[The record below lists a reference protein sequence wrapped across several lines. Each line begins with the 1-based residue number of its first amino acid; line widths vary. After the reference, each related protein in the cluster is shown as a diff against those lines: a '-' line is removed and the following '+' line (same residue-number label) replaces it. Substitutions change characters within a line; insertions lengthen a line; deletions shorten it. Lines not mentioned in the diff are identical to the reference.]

1 MGAIIWLASYPKSGN
16 TWMRVFLH
24 NLLINPAEPVSINS
38 ATRFCVGESAAS
50 HFNQFD
56 PRPLSQLTDQEIAQL
71 RPKVQEHLTRYFP
84 DSVFVKTHNYLA
96 EHEGFPLISLQYTA
110 GAIYMIR
117 NPLDVA
123 ISFAGHYGLEIEEA
137 IEQMGHAG
145 IGTPTTDRNAQQVYG
160 TWSLNVQSW
169 TQHSLPALH
178 VVRYEDMAHRSLKTF
193 AGVAKFLGL
202 DPPSKRL
209 KRAIRNS
216 SFDILKAQ
224 EDEHGFDE
232 STEHSRF
239 FREGR
244 AGQWKEALSEQ
255 QVRRVVSD
263 HREQMERFGYVPDG
277 Y

>member
-1 MGAIIWLASYPKSGN
+1 
-16 TWMRVFLH
+16 
-24 NLLINPAEPVSINS
+24 
-38 ATRFCVGESAAS
+38 
-50 HFNQFD
+50 
-56 PRPLSQLTDQEIAQL
+56 
-71 RPKVQEHLTRYFP
+71 
-84 DSVFVKTHNYLA
+84 
-96 EHEGFPLISLQYTA
+96 
-110 GAIYMIR
+110 
-117 NPLDVA
+117 
-123 ISFAGHYGLEIEEA
+123 
-137 IEQMGHAG
+137 
-145 IGTPTTDRNAQQVYG
+145 
-160 TWSLNVQSW
+160 
-169 TQHSLPALH
+169 
-178 VVRYEDMAHRSLKTF
+178 
-193 AGVAKFLGL
+193 VAKFLGL
-202 DPPSKRL
+202 NPPSKRL